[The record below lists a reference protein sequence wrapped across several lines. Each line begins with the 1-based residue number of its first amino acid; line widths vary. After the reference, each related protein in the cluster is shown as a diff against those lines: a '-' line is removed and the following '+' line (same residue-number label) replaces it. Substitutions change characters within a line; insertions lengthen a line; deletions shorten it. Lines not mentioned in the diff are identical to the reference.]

1 MAHEHILVSGIYY
14 YQNSDCLE
22 DAGLAFRAD
31 TGYDDYHG
39 PDSMCIFHV
48 IYDQYQHFN

>member
-31 TGYDDYHG
+31 TGYGEDYG
-39 PDSMCIFHV
+39 PDGVYASSH
-48 IYDQYQHFN
+48 HFN